1 MLMEGVVKGGYPVDI
16 TTQLPADLA
25 SSGQSDL
32 GSGSALMESG
42 LKPAAVAQLEVDYP
56 TLDTQESYSREQDL
70 PSSITEVIRP
80 MEMAELVDILPTL
93 SLIEEENPSCPSTPS
108 VMDMLESFGL
118 DIGERNSIFEFGN
131 SDPVDGSSCPLSQEQ
146 YTPASYGTVNGT
158 DGDAPVSTDVP
169 QDEAETQKL
178 PSKGACL
185 PVRNQVEWERPSNS
199 SS

>member
-32 GSGSALMESG
+32 GSGNALMESG

-56 TLDTQESYSREQDL
+56 TLDTQESY
-70 PSSITEVIRP
+70 SITEVIRP

-146 YTPASYGTVNGT
+146 YTPASYGRVNGA

-169 QDEAETQKL
+169 QDKAETQKL

-199 SS
+199 PS